1 MHCSALPP
9 SEIERESKLRDAESG
24 WSKSLGFSCEHTV
37 LEIIL
42 NLNNYMLW
50 ES

>member
-9 SEIERESKLRDAESG
+9 SQTERGSKLRDAESG
-24 WSKSLGFSCEHTV
+24 WSKNLGFFCEHTV

-42 NLNNYMLW
+42 NLNNYT
-50 ES
+50 